1 MAGKG
6 TMVVVEN
13 RERDIKHLGVKL
25 EDGRELMLGGQDDL
39 NKSDKE
45 GNLLLQPT
53 QTISAELWE
62 KAMKLRAVQGMVES
76 KAITWHGA

>member
-1 MAGKG
+1 MASKG
-6 TMVVVEN
+6 TKVIVEN

-25 EDGRELMLGGQDDL
+25 EDGRELMLGSQDDL

-53 QTISAELWE
+53 QTIPTELWE
-62 KAMKLRAVQGMVES
+62 KAIQLRAVRGMVES
-76 KAITWHGA
+76 KAVTWHGA